1 MLTLKNLLKKRLT
14 MDSDHLYTVFSK
26 NNCSYCVRAIEL
38 IRSNNFQVVVK
49 KIDES
54 DEFFA
59 EMRKLAPLMRTMP
72 VILKD
77 DQLVGGYS
85 DLLKLFNAE

>member
-1 MLTLKNLLKKRLT
+1 MN
-14 MDSDHLYTVFSK
+14 SEHVYTVFSK

-72 VILKD
+72 VIMKD
-77 DQLVGGYS
+77 NQLIGGYS
-85 DLLKLFNAE
+85 DLLNLLNSE

>member
-1 MLTLKNLLKKRLT
+1 MMN
-14 MDSDHLYTVFSK
+14 SEHVYTVFSK
-26 NNCSYCVRAIEL
+26 NNCSYCVRAIDL

-59 EMRKLAPLMRTMP
+59 EMRKLAPTMRTMP
-72 VILKD
+72 VIMKD
-77 DQLVGGYS
+77 DQLIGGYS
-85 DLLKLFNAE
+85 DLLNLLNSE

>member
-1 MLTLKNLLKKRLT
+1 M
-14 MDSDHLYTVFSK
+14 
-26 NNCSYCVRAIEL
+26 RAIEL

>member
-1 MLTLKNLLKKRLT
+1 MN
-14 MDSDHLYTVFSK
+14 SEHVYTVFSK
-26 NNCSYCVRAIEL
+26 NNCSYCVRAIDL
-38 IRSNNFQVVVK
+38 IQSNNFQVVVK

-59 EMRKLAPLMRTMP
+59 EMRKLAPMMRTMP
-72 VILKD
+72 VIMKN

-85 DLLKLFNAE
+85 DLLNLFNSE

>member
-1 MLTLKNLLKKRLT
+1 MN
-14 MDSDHLYTVFSK
+14 SEHVYTVFSK
-26 NNCSYCVRAIEL
+26 NNCSYCVRAIDL
-38 IRSNNFQVVVK
+38 IRNNNLQVVVK

-59 EMRKLAPLMRTMP
+59 EMRKLAPMMRTMP
-72 VILKD
+72 VIMKN

-85 DLLKLFNAE
+85 DLLNLFNSE